1 MWANIHIPNSQPYV
15 NSYNRGV
22 VLAENNQRNKKVNFY
37 QLRYRLVVFLI
48 QSQRLPEDLFQ
59 KSLIFSKKDVD
70 LYLSLGRVP
79 KYNQYLYLYN
89 KVINP

>member
-1 MWANIHIPNSQPYV
+1 MWANIHIPNSQPSYF

-48 QSQRLPEDLFQ
+48 QSQRLAEDLFQ
-59 KSLIFSKKDVD
+59 KSLIFSKKDVA
-70 LYLSLGRVP
+70 LYLVFGLGTNV
-79 KYNQYLYLYN
+79 
-89 KVINP
+89 